1 MKPGDVFFFN
11 GWLVHGSLPNKSR
24 DRFRRSMIG
33 HYIVGKA
40 KECFEWYKPIYTFN
54 GEVIKMKDASAGGK
68 CGVWVDHD
76 GAPNLE
82 MRPEVRIN
90 KI

>member
-1 MKPGDVFFFN
+1 
-11 GWLVHGSLPNKSR
+11 
-24 DRFRRSMIG
+24 
-33 HYIVGKA
+33 
-40 KECFEWYKPIYTFN
+40 
-54 GEVIKMKDASAGGK
+54 MKDASAGGK